1 MKWKNKGHEYD
12 EIGNILMKKRA
23 IFLYGAM
30 PVAQELIELMNWMRP
45 WVSLDIYVVDRD
57 PQKQK
62 MGLGDYPV
70 FSPEQFFNMKKE
82 DYFVIIC
89 TSAAV
94 ELEIQKLLKQKL
106 EDKILVFSHTSFLN
120 KYLSIYLL
128 YAHNKIFFSS
138 ENMLPSTVCNLNC
151 RDCLNFTPY
160 IKTHHVASLD
170 ELKRNVDLFFRAV
183 DFIYLFQITG
193 GEPLLYY
200 HLQDL
205 IEYIDQ
211 KYRRQIFRME
221 LVTNGT
227 VEPSDDLCMYLRE
240 KNVYIIL
247 DDYRNAMPEK
257 QGVYEKIKNKFIRYQ
272 VNFLENRAEQ
282 WIRMYIP
289 KQVHTELTDNQLI
302 EKFDACNTPWSSLR
316 KGKLS
321 ACNYAMYAESAGI
334 CEAPREEYFDLANYS
349 ESDKKALVEFRLRYS
364 TKGYTE
370 FCKICNGWM
379 TQNVNW
385 CSPAIQNRKG
395 EQCK

>member
-62 MGLGDYPV
+62 MGLGDYPI

-170 ELKRNVDLFFRAV
+170 ELKKNVDLFFRAV